1 MGAVRAPTR
10 AKANPAGPHHPLEL
24 RFHDVFQAY
33 VCSST
38 SIHVPL
44 LLHNLLHYHAP
55 AGCWHHSMHLASCRL
70 AATRVVLWREF
81 IESSY
86 RGPIGILETVL
97 SILPLLLTWHLYLIV
112 GMDFFF
118 FLS

>member
-55 AGCWHHSMHLASCRL
+55 AGCWHHSMHIASCRL
-70 AATRVVLWREF
+70 AATRVVQWREF

-86 RGPIGILETVL
+86 RDPLGILEIVL
-97 SILPLLLTWHLYLIV
+97 SILPLLLTWLLYLVV
-112 GMDFFF
+112 GMEFLF